1 MASTRPDNA
10 RLTEQFRL
18 PRFQSRE
25 EAQLFRAQ
33 VNDRKFS
40 MRRFFLFFGALAFLA
55 HGALDI
61 ATGADDAAAMF
72 MLRIGCV
79 AAMIVLSVL
88 FAKRQSTL
96 KPDTIIALY
105 LFAPAITI
113 IAMTAFIEAGT
124 AADTYPYGLVI
135 LFAYGA
141 TTLSLRCRAQ
151 IKVCSLIY
159 CLYLI
164 SIPFSATGADALIV
178 NLFFVTIGLSAICIG
193 SLAHE
198 RLERQQFRIEQ
209 SFMAVNEELS
219 KSRRE
224 ALMARDV
231 AIDARKTQAK
241 FIASISHELRTPL
254 NAILGFSD
262 FMLNEIN
269 GPVMPLVYRDYVADI
284 NRSGNSLLLNINDML
299 DIQRLSSGKMSW
311 TDARFSVDEMISHGI
326 SVCWHEA
333 VDARVQIINED
344 AKDPP
349 DAFGDTTRLTQVIT
363 NLLTNA
369 IKFTDPG
376 GTVTIKQHFIEPNGD
391 YCITVTDTGIGIA
404 EDDLERIQTPFQ
416 QAEDGT
422 LAKKKGGLGLGLAI
436 VSGILAQIDGRF
448 EMESELGV
456 GTTCRVIIPRHKL
469 FLEDEI
475 VSVA

>member
-1 MASTRPDNA
+1 MTATRPDNVQF
-10 RLTEQFRL
+10 TEQFRL

-25 EAQLFRAQ
+25 DAQTFRAQ
-33 VNDRKFS
+33 IDGRKFS
-40 MRRFFLFFGALAFLA
+40 MRRFFLFFGAFAFLA
-55 HGALDI
+55 HGILDI
-61 ATGADDAAAMF
+61 TTGGDDATIML

-79 AAMIVLSVL
+79 ATMIFIAVL
-88 FAKRQSTL
+88 FAKRQTSL
-96 KPDTIIALY
+96 KPDLMIALY
-105 LFAPAITI
+105 LFAPALTI
-113 IAMTAFIEAGT
+113 LTMTLLVKSGT
-124 AADTYPYGLVI
+124 PADTYPYGLVI

-141 TTLSLRCRAQ
+141 TALSLRCRTQ
-151 IKVCSLIY
+151 IKLCATVYSLF
-159 CLYLI
+159 LL
-164 SIPFSATGADALIV
+164 SIPFSAISDDALIV

-198 RLERQQFRIEQ
+198 RLEREQYRVEQ
-209 SFMAVNEELS
+209 SFMSVNEEL
-219 KSRRE
+219 KASRKD

-231 AIDARKTQAK
+231 AIDARKAQAK

-262 FMLNEIN
+262 FMLNEIH
-269 GPVMPLVYRDYVADI
+269 GPIMPRSYQGYVADI

-311 TDARFSVDEMISHGI
+311 TDARFAVDEMIRNGI
-326 SVCWHEA
+326 SVCWHESI
-333 VDARVQIINED
+333 DARVNIVNRD
-344 AKDPP
+344 ADNPP

-376 GTVTIKQHFIEPNGD
+376 GTVTITQHFIEKTGD
-391 YCITVTDTGIGIA
+391 YCITVSDTGIGIA
-404 EDDLERIQTPFQ
+404 ADDLERIQTPFQ

-436 VSGILAQIDGRF
+436 VSGILTQIDGRF
-448 EMESELGV
+448 EMESELRV

-469 FLEDEI
+469 FIEDEI